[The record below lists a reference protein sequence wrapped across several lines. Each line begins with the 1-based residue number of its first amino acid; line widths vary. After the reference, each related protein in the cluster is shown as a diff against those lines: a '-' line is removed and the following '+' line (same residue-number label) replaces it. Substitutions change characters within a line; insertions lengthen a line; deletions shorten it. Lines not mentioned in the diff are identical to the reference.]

1 MFKFPHHGDCCS
13 WLETINRKI
22 IKAATQD
29 GLLQQ
34 EMTKFG
40 KQINYYVQRVYTHKR
55 KLKILDCKQSNRF
68 EFFLSVPMSDIAVVV
83 KGIK

>member
-1 MFKFPHHGDCCS
+1 MFNVC
-13 WLETINRKI
+13 T
-22 IKAATQD
+22 
-29 GLLQQ
+29 
-34 EMTKFG
+34 
-40 KQINYYVQRVYTHKR
+40 YKR